1 MNNANLKSVNL
12 EQPIEDY
19 TVIGFIG
26 RISQSILR
34 LQLPNKLVHSNYL
47 HNKTNLYVLKI
58 S

>member
-19 TVIGFIG
+19 TVIG